1 MEMRIIGN
9 QKECEKLKRKIERLE
24 LEVKVLEE
32 KVRKLKNGRLNKTKA
47 ILEVSTLIIELV
59 GAILAIAILFF

>member
-1 MEMRIIGN
+1 MRIIGN

>member
-1 MEMRIIGN
+1 MRIIGN

-24 LEVKVLEE
+24 LEVKALEE
-32 KVRKLKNGRLNKTKA
+32 KVRKLENGRLNKTKT
-47 ILEVSTLIIELV
+47 ILDFTVTAIELV

>member
-1 MEMRIIGN
+1 MRIIGS
-9 QKECEKLKRKIERLE
+9 QKECEKLKREIERLE